1 MDNKMTEYILKHSR
15 KKDKELKYDFMPSL
29 LEIIERPA
37 HKAGTIIILGVFTLL
52 IAAIIWACLSKI
64 DVVVTSSG
72 SVQPIGNI
80 NVVQSYAGGF
90 VKAINVKEG
99 DYVHAGDLLI
109 ELNTETLNIDQEQ
122 LETQKNVLNVQQEIY
137 QKIQSGE
144 DVSTIKASDYDTD
157 LQPYIQAIL
166 DADASYKNT
175 LSNLEKEKSDA
186 ELNQQIGQLQLEEY
200 QENGTERQAKSQE
213 LTNQQY
219 ALAVEQAELKIKDT
233 ETQYSSQINSKL
245 SEIGSQLDEI
255 NTNIEKYRLSK
266 EYQNI
271 TAPVNG
277 YVNSIAVNTI
287 GETVTSAEQLVTIV
301 PDNTPV
307 EMVCYVKNMDIA
319 DIEVG
324 MEAEIKL
331 EAYPYNKYGTVKGNV
346 KYISPSSFNSE
357 QLGSVYLVK
366 LEMDNSND
374 NIDVISGLSG
384 SVEIKTDKRT
394 VMEYFL
400 DPIIKG
406 FGESLKEK

>member
-37 HKAGTIIILGVFTLL
+37 HKAGMVIILGVFTLL
-52 IAAIIWACLSKI
+52 IAAIVWACLSKI

-72 SVQPIGNI
+72 SMQPIGNI

-90 VKAINVKEG
+90 VKSIDVEEG
-99 DYVHAGDLLI
+99 TYVHAGDVLI
-109 ELNTETLNIDQEQ
+109 ELNTESLDIDEDQ
-122 LETQKNVLNVQQEIY
+122 LESQKKILEAQREIY
-137 QKIQSGE
+137 QKIKAGE
-144 DVSTIKASDYDTD
+144 DVSGVKSIDYATE
-157 LQPYIQAIL
+157 LQPYVQAIL
-166 DADASYKNT
+166 DADASYKNN
-175 LSNLEKEKSDA
+175 LQNLEKAKNDA
-186 ELNQQIGQLQLEEY
+186 DLNQQIGQLQLEEY
-200 QENGTERQAKSQE
+200 QENGTSRQVESQK
-213 LTNQQY
+213 LSNQQY
-219 ALAVEQAELKIKDT
+219 AAQV
-233 ETQYSSQINSKL
+233 NSKI
-245 SEIGSQLDEI
+245 SEIDTQLIEI
-255 NTNIEKYRLSK
+255 KANLEKYQLSK

-277 YVNSIAVNTI
+277 YINSISVNTI
-287 GETVTSAEQLVTIV
+287 GETVTSAQELVTIV
-301 PDNTPV
+301 PDDTPV

-324 MEAEIKL
+324 MKAEIKL
-331 EAYPYNKYGTVKGNV
+331 EAYPYNKYGTVAGTV
-346 KYISPSSFNSE
+346 KYISPSSFVSE

-366 LEMDNSND
+366 LEVTNENT
-374 NIDVISGLSG
+374 NIDLISGLSG

>member
-37 HKAGTIIILGVFTLL
+37 HKAGMVIILGVFTLL
-52 IAAIIWACLSKI
+52 IAAVVWACLSKI

-72 SVQPIGNI
+72 SMQPIGNI

-90 VKAINVKEG
+90 VKSIDVEEG
-99 DYVHAGDLLI
+99 TYVHAGDVLI
-109 ELNTETLNIDQEQ
+109 ELNTESLDIDEDQ
-122 LETQKNVLNVQQEIY
+122 LESQKKILEAQREIY
-137 QKIQSGE
+137 QKIKAGE
-144 DVSTIKASDYDTD
+144 DVSGVKSIDYATE
-157 LQPYIQAIL
+157 LQPYVQAIL
-166 DADASYKNT
+166 DADASYKNN
-175 LSNLEKEKSDA
+175 LQNLEKAKNDA
-186 ELNQQIGQLQLEEY
+186 DLNQQIGQLQLEEY
-200 QENGTERQAKSQE
+200 QENGTSRQVESQK
-213 LTNQQY
+213 LSNQQY
-219 ALAVEQAELKIKDT
+219 ALAVEQAELKINDT
-233 ETQYSSQINSKL
+233 KTQYSAQVNSKI
-245 SEIGSQLDEI
+245 SEIDTQLIEI
-255 NTNIEKYRLSK
+255 KANLEKYQLSK

-277 YVNSIAVNTI
+277 YINSISVNTI
-287 GETVTSAEQLVTIV
+287 GETVTSAQELVTIV
-301 PDNTPV
+301 PDDTPV
-307 EMVCYVKNMDIA
+307 EMVCYVKNMAIA

-324 MEAEIKL
+324 MKAEIKL
-331 EAYPYNKYGTVKGNV
+331 EAYPYNKYGTVAGTV
-346 KYISPSSFNSE
+346 KYISPSSFVSE

-366 LEMDNSND
+366 LEVTNENT
-374 NIDVISGLSG
+374 NIDLISGLSG

>member
-37 HKAGTIIILGVFTLL
+37 HKAGTVIIVGVFTLL
-52 IAAIIWACLSKI
+52 IAAVIWACLSKI

-80 NVVQSYAGGF
+80 NIVQSYAGGF
-90 VKAINVKEG
+90 VKAIDVKEG

-109 ELNTETLNIDQEQ
+109 ELNTETLDVDEEQ
-122 LETQKNVLNVQQEIY
+122 LKTQKKILEAQ
-137 QKIQSGE
+137 QKIYNKIKLDE
-144 DVSTIKASDYDTD
+144 DISKVKVSDYEAN
-157 LQPYIQAIL
+157 LQPYIQSIL
-166 DADASYKNT
+166 DSDISYKNT
-175 LSNLEKEKSDA
+175 LSNLEKDKSNA
-186 ELNQQIGQLQLEEY
+186 ELNQQIGELQLEEY
-200 QENGTERQAKSQE
+200 QESGTSRQEESQE
-213 LTNQQY
+213 LSNQQY

-233 ETQYSSQINSKL
+233 KTQYSAQINSKL
-245 SEIGSQLDEI
+245 SEISSQLDEI
-255 NTNIEKYRLSK
+255 NTNLEKYRLSK

-277 YVNSIAVNTI
+277 YVNSVAVNTI
-287 GETVTSAEQLVTIV
+287 GETVTSAQELITIV

-331 EAYPYNKYGTVKGNV
+331 EAYPYNKYGTVKSTV

-366 LEMDNSND
+366 LDMDNSNE

-384 SVEIKTDKRT
+384 AVEIKTNKRT

-400 DPIIKG
+400 DPIMKG
-406 FGESLKEK
+406 FEESLKEK

>member
-37 HKAGTIIILGVFTLL
+37 HKAGTVIIVGVFTLL
-52 IAAIIWACLSKI
+52 IAAVIWACLSKI

-90 VKAINVKEG
+90 VKAIDVKEG
-99 DYVHAGDLLI
+99 DYVHAGDLLV
-109 ELNTETLNIDQEQ
+109 ELNTETLDVDEEQ
-122 LETQKNVLNVQQEIY
+122 LETQKKILEAQ
-137 QKIQSGE
+137 QKIYNKIKSDE
-144 DVSTIKASDYDTD
+144 DVSKVKASDYEAE

-166 DADASYKNT
+166 DSDISYKNT
-175 LSNLEKEKSDA
+175 LSNLEKEKSNA
-186 ELNQQIGQLQLEEY
+186 ELNQQIGELQLEEY
-200 QENGTERQAKSQE
+200 QESGTSRQEESQE
-213 LTNQQY
+213 LSNQQY

-233 ETQYSSQINSKL
+233 KTQYSAQINSKL
-245 SEIGSQLDEI
+245 SEISSQLDEI
-255 NTNIEKYRLSK
+255 NTNLEKYRLSK

-277 YVNSIAVNTI
+277 YVNSVAVNTI
-287 GETVTSAEQLVTIV
+287 GETVTSAQELITIV

-331 EAYPYNKYGTVKGNV
+331 EAYPYNKYGTVKGTV

-366 LEMDNSND
+366 LDMDDSNE
-374 NIDVISGLSG
+374 NINVISGLSG
-384 SVEIKTDKRT
+384 AVEIKTDKRT

-400 DPIIKG
+400 DPIMKG